1 MPLIPQTFPIPQ
13 ETAIASYNFTDI
25 AEGTGVVV
33 FFGAAHDEAGTTKY
47 FLTQNQIFSRY
58 TSLSATT
65 NNTALVQILDEDFDV
80 TFNLPQR
87 MKGKVRIAF
96 SMGYNGPSNQE
107 KQVRV
112 TVKLRKFDGS
122 TETELGSAVT
132 EIFGGT
138 GTDGKSANNALSLT
152 MNLEIDMSST
162 ITHFKKGETLR
173 LIVEGWY
180 RITSGSNTVHLLLG
194 HDPKNRRYK
203 AGERQEAFTNEI
215 EFANEPQGGGTLT
228 YQKTQML
235 FHVPFVLDI

>member
-152 MNLEIDMSST
+152 MNLEIDMSAT

-173 LIVEGWY
+173 VTILVEG
-180 RITSGSNTVHLLLG
+180 RDPDGNEEG
-194 HDPKNRRYK
+194 HMGIGIDPKDRNDIHF
-203 AGERQEAFTNEI
+203 Q
-215 EFANEPQGGGTLT
+215 GTLAVIDDADT
-228 YQKTQML
+228 TT
-235 FHVPFVLDI
+235 FEVHVPFLIDT